1 MSSGEQP
8 AQPPRRELVF
18 CHQCRE
24 EWYRDEHGLVCPRC
38 MGDFV
43 EIVEEAADP
52 RLAGAGHDMPD
63 LLDLD
68 SEDENP
74 YARGRVPRLNILP
87 GIQIGISTMQPPG
100 HSGGVPQTPT
110 PGAEISDM
118 VVRLFSSL
126 LGDRQRGQHQHQGQQ
141 GEGHTDGAG
150 QGQPQADGQ
159 TTSTTGGPTYHEH
172 RIQFAAGPTV
182 TTRVVRIER
191 NSNPLGHAAGGPPIT
206 PRTERGEAASVEELN
221 QFLQSIM
228 QDNNPTNDPIAELFA
243 RIFQHPPGA
252 NGDYVYS
259 QTELDRVITEL
270 MEQHQGNA
278 PPPAPKE
285 VLEKLPKVKVE
296 EQRVIDGEDCAVCKD
311 ELIIGEEVV
320 QLPCKH
326 VYHELCV
333 KKWLEVHDTCPVCRR
348 STTTQE
354 ETEKKPEAPAPSGG
368 SSDSRN
374 GQASPNSLPI
384 PGGWPGF
391 LSAFGGSSRTNSSS

>member
-1 MSSGEQP
+1 
-8 AQPPRRELVF
+8 
-18 CHQCRE
+18 
-24 EWYRDEHGLVCPRC
+24 

-43 EIVEEAADP
+43 EIVEDAADHTTT
-52 RLAGAGHDMPD
+52 GADHGMPD
-63 LLDLD
+63 LLDID
-68 SEDENP
+68 SDDENP
-74 YARGRVPRLNILP
+74 FAHGRGPRFNILP
-87 GIQIGISTMQPPG
+87 GFQIGISAMQPPG
-100 HSGGVPQTPT
+100 YGGGVPQTPT
-110 PGAEISDM
+110 PGSEVSEIL
-118 VVRLFSSL
+118 VRLFSSL
-126 LGDRQRGQHQHQGQQ
+126 LGDRARGLQQQQGQQ
-141 GEGHTDGAG
+141 GEGQTDGAE

-159 TTSTTGGPTYHEH
+159 TTTSTTGGPTFHEH
-172 RIQFAAGPTV
+172 RFQFTAGPTV

-191 NSNPLGHAAGGPPIT
+191 NSNPLGQAAGGPPMT
-206 PRTERGEAASVEELN
+206 PRTERGEAASVEELQ

-243 RIFQHPPGA
+243 RIFQHPPGTT
-252 NGDYVYS
+252 GDYVYS

-348 STTTQE
+348 STTTHE
-354 ETEKKPEAPAPSGG
+354 ETEKKPEAPAPSG
-368 SSDSRN
+368 DSRD
-374 GQASPNSLPI
+374 GHSSPNSLPI

-391 LSAFGGSSRTNSSS
+391 FSAFGGGSRTNSSS